1 MASGHQDG
9 VAAEGCCVRVVGDED
24 EGALTQAGAYAL
36 DEQTFGLGVE
46 GGGWLIEQEDAALAE
61 EAACYGD
68 SLGLSFAE
76 SGSAFAAE
84 GVEAVR
90 EVEDEVSDRC
100 VEGVAHLFVC
110 GVCLAYEK
118 VVTDSAADQGVALW
132 DVDDVTAGAR
142 RGLYGLAGAVILYCS
157 LVWGEEGEHE
167 SYEGALAYAG
177 LSHDGCH
184 GAWTEVVGES
194 FDDVSVAVRVAEGD
208 VFEADSELS
217 FESDRFAFFF
227 LRKVE
232 LTEAVDGGY
241 RVDQRR
247 YLLGYLGDRAL
258 DLADELE
265 EGGHGTEG
273 YGVGCNAD
281 DAP

>member
-1 MASGHQDG
+1 M
-9 VAAEGCCVRVVGDED
+9 RVVGDED

-46 GGGWLIEQEDAALAE
+46 GGGRFVEQEDAALAE
-61 EAACYGD
+61 QSACYGD
-68 SLGLSFAE
+68 PLGLSFAE

-84 GVEAVR
+84 GIEAVR
-90 EVEDEVSDRC
+90 EVEDEVGDRC

-110 GVCLAYEK
+110 GVGLAYEE
-118 VVTDSAADQGVALW
+118 VITDCAADQGVALW
-132 DVDDVTAGAR
+132 DVDDVAAGAR
-142 RGLYGLAGAVILYCS
+142 RGLYGLAGAVVLYCS
-157 LVWGEEGEHE
+157 LVRGEEGEHE
-167 SYEGALAYAG
+167 SYEGALAYTG

-184 GAWTEVVGES
+184 GAWTEVVGEA
-194 FDDVSVAVRVAEGD
+194 FDDVSVAVRIAEGD

-217 FESDRFAFFF
+217 FESDRLAFFF
-227 LRKVE
+227 LREVE
-232 LTEAVDGGY
+232 LAEAVNGGY
-241 RVDQRR
+241 RVNQRR

-273 YGVGCNAD
+273 YGVRGYAD

>member
-24 EGALTQAGAYAL
+24 EGALAQAGAYAL
-36 DEQTFGLGVE
+36 DEQTFSLGVE
-46 GGGWLIEQEDAALAE
+46 GRGRLIEQEDAALAE
-61 EAACYGD
+61 EAACYGNP
-68 SLGLSFAE
+68 LGLSFAE

-84 GVEAVR
+84 GIEAVR
-90 EVEDEVSDRC
+90 EVEDEVGDRC
-100 VEGVAHLFVC
+100 VEGVAHLFVS
-110 GVCLAYEK
+110 GVGLAYEE
-118 VVTDSAADQGVALW
+118 VVTDGAADQGVALR
-132 DVDDVTAGAR
+132 DVDDVAAGAR

-167 SYEGALAYAG
+167 SYESALAYAC
-177 LSHDGCH
+177 LAHDGCH

-227 LRKVE
+227 LREVE

-258 DLADELE
+258 DLTNELE

-273 YGVGCNAD
+273 YGVRGYAD

>member
-1 MASGHQDG
+1 M
-9 VAAEGCCVRVVGDED
+9 RVVGDED
-24 EGALTQAGAYAL
+24 EGALAQAGADAL

-46 GGGWLIEQEDAALAE
+46 GGGRLIEQEDAALAE
-61 EAACYGD
+61 ETACYGD
-68 SLGLSFAE
+68 PLGLSFAE

-84 GVEAVR
+84 GIEAVR
-90 EVEDEVSDRC
+90 EVEDEVGDRC
-100 VEGVAHLFVC
+100 VEGVAHLFVG
-110 GVCLAYEK
+110 GVCLAYEE
-118 VVTDSAADQGVALW
+118 VVTDGAADQSVALW
-132 DVDDVTAGAR
+132 DVDDVASGAR

-167 SYEGALAYAG
+167 SYEGALADAC
-177 LSHDGCH
+177 LAHDGCH
-184 GAWTEVVGES
+184 GAWTEVVGEA
-194 FDDVSVAVRVAEGD
+194 FDDVSVAVRVAEGY

-227 LRKVE
+227 LREVE
-232 LTEAVDGGY
+232 LAEAVDGGY

-247 YLLGYLGDRAL
+247 YLLGYLGDRTL

>member
-1 MASGHQDG
+1 M
-9 VAAEGCCVRVVGDED
+9 RVVGHKD
-24 EGALTQAGAYAL
+24 EGALAQAGTDAL

-46 GGGWLIEQEDAALAE
+46 GRGRLIKQEDAALAE
-61 EAACYGD
+61 QSTCYGD
-68 SLGLSFAE
+68 PLGLSFAE

-90 EVEDEVSDRC
+90 EVEDEVGDRC
-100 VEGVAHLFVC
+100 VEGVAHLFVG
-110 GVCLAYEK
+110 GVGLAYEK
-118 VVTDSAADQGVALW
+118 VVTDCAADQGIALR
-132 DVDDVTAGAR
+132 DVDDVAAGAW
-142 RGLYGLAGAVILYCS
+142 RGLYGLVGAVILYCS

-167 SYEGALAYAG
+167 SYEGALADAC
-177 LSHDGCH
+177 LAHDGCH
-184 GAWTEVVGES
+184 GAWTEVVGEA
-194 FDDVSVAVRVAEGD
+194 FDDVSVAIRVAEGY
-208 VFEADSELS
+208 VFESDSELS
-217 FESDRFAFFF
+217 FESDRLAFFF

-232 LTEAVDGGY
+232 FAEAVNGCQ
-241 RVDQRR
+241 RVDQSR

-273 YGVGCNAD
+273 YGVRGYAD

>member
-1 MASGHQDG
+1 M
-9 VAAEGCCVRVVGDED
+9 RVVGHED
-24 EGALTQAGAYAL
+24 EGALAQAGADAL
-36 DEQTFGLGVE
+36 DEQTFGLGVK
-46 GGGWLIEQEDAALAE
+46 GRGRLVEQEDAALAE

-68 SLGLSFAE
+68 PLGLPFAE

-90 EVEDEVSDRC
+90 EVEDEVGDRC
-100 VEGVAHLFVC
+100 VEGVAHLFVG
-110 GVCLAYEK
+110 GVGLAYEK
-118 VVTDSAADQGVALW
+118 VVTDCAADQGVALW
-132 DVDDVTAGAR
+132 DVDDVAAGAR
-142 RGLYGLAGAVILYCS
+142 RGLYGLAGAVVLYCS

-167 SYEGALAYAG
+167 SYEGALADAC
-177 LSHDGCH
+177 LAHDGCH
-184 GAWTEVVGES
+184 GTWTEVVGES
-194 FDDVSVAVRVAEGD
+194 FDNVSVAVRVAEGD

-217 FESDRFAFFF
+217 FESDRLAFFF
-227 LRKVE
+227 LREVE
-232 LTEAVDGGY
+232 LTETVDGGY